1 MIIYVNTFKVN
12 ILDPLESLLA
22 NEFGG
27 AIHYDE
33 EFKIRGSQ
41 WFNLSPIADSL
52 VEERVDSQLRDY
64 NVQIR
69 YYRHSSGQKAKNT
82 HVSPSMEIGER
93 LKRLIKNNSHYTSG
107 VTYFWHDGRVDS
119 INYNLVE
126 DDVSPDYV
134 IVEANFIATVE
145 EVMS

>member
-1 MIIYVNTFKVN
+1 MITYVNTFKVN

-52 VEERVDSQLRDY
+52 VTTLVGLH
-64 NVQIR
+64 I
-69 YYRHSSGQKAKNT
+69 SGMMA
-82 HVSPSMEIGER
+82 V
-93 LKRLIKNNSHYTSG
+93 
-107 VTYFWHDGRVDS
+107 
-119 INYNLVE
+119 
-126 DDVSPDYV
+126 
-134 IVEANFIATVE
+134 
-145 EVMS
+145 